1 MKKEKR
7 VSADC
12 RKFPS
17 KKNCSLTI
25 SGKMSE
31 VLPVAVY
38 HAVKH
43 HGHKNTAA
51 FRRMIKSTIK

>member
-1 MKKEKR
+1 MSKR

-12 RKFPS
+12 RKYPS
-17 KKNCSLTI
+17 KKHCTLTI

-31 VLPVAVY
+31 VYPVAVY

-43 HGHKNTAA
+43 HGHKNIPS
-51 FRRMIKSTIK
+51 FRRELKKFIK